1 MKTIFLIMHRISA
14 IIICFLVTLIEIPIK
29 GFLVAFF
36 TLFGLF
42 CSIFYPLV
50 KNWEGPDWLQSM
62 YDYLFLNKWLCK
74 KVWKIYM
81 S

>member
-1 MKTIFLIMHRISA
+1 METIFLCMHRISA
-14 IIICFLVTLIEIPIK
+14 TIACFIVILIEIPIK
-29 GFLVAFF
+29 VFLLAFF
-36 TLFGLF
+36 ILFGLF

-50 KNWEGPDWLQSM
+50 KNWEGPDWLESV
-62 YDYLFLNKWLCK
+62 YNYLFLNTWLYK